1 MTRTDKE
8 RILAQM
14 EKVYDE
20 EAKLA
25 YILYGEYENEDG
37 RYIKPD
43 AELTEQKVLS
53 RLRKDVLTNQIDK
66 LKKDLENGEY
76 DDEPETEGP
85 F

>member
-14 EKVYDE
+14 EKVYNE

-25 YILYGEYENEDG
+25 YILYGEYEDEDG
-37 RYIKPD
+37 REIQPG

-53 RLRKDVLTNQIDK
+53 KLRKNNLIEIGIL
-66 LKKDLENGEY
+66 LKKKHKYIIKNIQL
-76 DDEPETEGP
+76 
-85 F
+85 